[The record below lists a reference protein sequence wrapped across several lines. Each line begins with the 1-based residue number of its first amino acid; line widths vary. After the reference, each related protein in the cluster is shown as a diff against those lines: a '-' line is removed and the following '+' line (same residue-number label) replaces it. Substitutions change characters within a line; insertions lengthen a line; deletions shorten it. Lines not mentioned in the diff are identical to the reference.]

1 MLFTPERMGKYRPHY
16 KKTLAVIRG
25 VLQRGDVKNTSVDK
39 DGNLYVIHE
48 GRSERERGALLAL
61 IKREEESNGHKS

>member
-1 MLFTPERMGKYRPHY
+1 MLFTPESMGKYRPHY

-25 VLQRGDVKNTSVDK
+25 VLQRGHVK
-39 DGNLYVIHE
+39 
-48 GRSERERGALLAL
+48 SERERGALLAL